1 MILAPFSRPFSM
13 MAKPV
18 GARCNLAC
26 TYCYYL
32 EKANLTQ
39 GNGVMDDKLLER
51 FIQQYI
57 EAQTVP
63 FVQFTWHGGEPLMR
77 NIRFFKLALE
87 FQKRYGGGRTI
98 ENSIQTNGTL
108 LTDEW
113 CRFFAEN
120 RFLVGISIDGPRE
133 HHDAFRHTRRG
144 TSTFD
149 DVMRGIDLLNKHGV
163 DWNALATV
171 NSANVEQPREFYEF
185 FREIGCQ
192 FLQFTPVVER
202 GTIEEGGTRSEEG
215 RNSMNNGLS
224 KLPGF
229 DGSGELMPYS
239 VRPEQWG
246 KFLCEVFDLW
256 VRRDVGRLFVQ
267 MFDTTLANWVGEMP
281 GVCTLSK
288 TCANSAVIE
297 ADGSVYDCDHFVFPQ
312 YRLGNLRDKTI
323 LELIYS
329 PQHQQF
335 ARQKTD
341 QLASTCRSCEWL
353 FACHGECPRNRFLP
367 DTDGR
372 FTVNYLCEGYRQFFQ
387 HVAPYMKFMADELRE
402 KRPPANVMNLFK

>member
-63 FVQFTWHGGEPLMR
+63 FVQFL
-77 NIRFFKLALE
+77 
-87 FQKRYGGGRTI
+87 
-98 ENSIQTNGTL
+98 
-108 LTDEW
+108 
-113 CRFFAEN
+113 AEN
-120 RFLVGISIDGPRE
+120 HFLVGISIDGPRE

-171 NSANVEQPREFYEF
+171 NSANVEQPCEFYEF

-202 GTIEEGGTRSEEG
+202 GIFEEGGMRSEEG
-215 RNSMNNGLS
+215 PNC
-224 KLPGF
+224 
-229 DGSGELMPYS
+229 
-239 VRPEQWG
+239 Q
-246 KFLCEVFDLW
+246 
-256 VRRDVGRLFVQ
+256 
-267 MFDTTLANWVGEMP
+267 
-281 GVCTLSK
+281 
-288 TCANSAVIE
+288 
-297 ADGSVYDCDHFVFPQ
+297 
-312 YRLGNLRDKTI
+312 
-323 LELIYS
+323 
-329 PQHQQF
+329 
-335 ARQKTD
+335 
-341 QLASTCRSCEWL
+341 AST
-353 FACHGECPRNRFLP
+353 A
-367 DTDGR
+367 
-372 FTVNYLCEGYRQFFQ
+372 
-387 HVAPYMKFMADELRE
+387 VAS
-402 KRPPANVMNLFK
+402 